1 MTSQLK
7 AYATMFI
14 HLTIN
19 TLEIKMRTAKVKEN
33 ILKSTLN
40 MKMIHPWMNKVL
52 IVLIQVV
59 LTSLVQLQVQAHQLK
74 KLKIH

>member
-7 AYATMFI
+7 ACATMFI

>member
-19 TLEIKMRTAKVKEN
+19 TLEIKMRTAKVEEN
-33 ILKSTLN
+33 KPKSTLN

-52 IVLIQVV
+52 VVLIQVI
-59 LTSLVQLQVQAHQLK
+59 LSSLVQLQVQAHQLM

>member
-33 ILKSTLN
+33 KLKSTLN